1 MTALVSLLF
10 LALFLLAIA
19 ILYYPSHFRTP
30 KQYPLSKDSGI
41 VLSVSISSN
50 HVFSK
55 IPAQSIT
62 LLENLG
68 VEGDCHCG
76 SEVQHLSRR
85 KSKPYPPNLRQ
96 VHLIQ
101 SELFQEFRY
110 PGSDGKKYTVRPGD
124 LGENITTTGLDLL
137 GLGVGTKLHF
147 INPATNENGGN
158 HAVVRVTGLRN
169 PCFQISRFQ
178 SGLQER
184 CLVRNEAREI
194 VERRAGIMS
203 VVEVGGVVMK
213 DARIVV
219 EKPKIYEAL
228 ACV

>member
-1 MTALVSLLF
+1 M
-10 LALFLLAIA
+10 
-19 ILYYPSHFRTP
+19 
-30 KQYPLSKDSGI
+30 
-41 VLSVSISSN
+41 
-50 HVFSK
+50 
-55 IPAQSIT
+55 
-62 LLENLG
+62 
-68 VEGDCHCG
+68 
-76 SEVQHLSRR
+76 
-85 KSKPYPPNLRQ
+85 
-96 VHLIQ
+96 
-101 SELFQEFRY
+101 
-110 PGSDGKKYTVRPGD
+110 
-124 LGENITTTGLDLL
+124 L

-147 INPATNENGGN
+147 INPVTNEKGGN

-169 PCFQISRFQ
+169 PCLQIRRFQ

-219 EKPKIYEAL
+219 EKPRIYEAL